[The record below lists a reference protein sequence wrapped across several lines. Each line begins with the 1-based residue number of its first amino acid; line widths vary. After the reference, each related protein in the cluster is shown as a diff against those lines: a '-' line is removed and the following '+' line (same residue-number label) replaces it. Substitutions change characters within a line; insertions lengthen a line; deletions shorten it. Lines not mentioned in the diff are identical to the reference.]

1 MERNISVA
9 SEEKAIDSMI
19 QLLELDLE
27 TEMKIRSVIE
37 KIGLK
42 EFLLLIDILNFTD
55 EIKEKIKALKE
66 VGDEYEK

>member
-66 VGDEYEK
+66 VDDEYEK

>member
-42 EFLLLIDILNFTD
+42 EFLLLINILNFTD